1 MTCTTEVR
9 MTKAYDSGISM
20 LIARTIFIYLS
31 LITSIY
37 IMRNRVGFRAKLHDT
52 KWSTSARKRMSH
64 SACANHRIYVSRQL
78 LAVNSRHRCRT
89 KREEGY

>member
-1 MTCTTEVR
+1 MTCATKVC
-9 MTKAYDSGISM
+9 MTKAYDSRISM
-20 LIARTIFIYLS
+20 LIASTILVHLS
-31 LITSIY
+31 LITSINVLGNG
-37 IMRNRVGFRAKLHDT
+37 ISFRAKLHDT

-89 KREEGY
+89 KREEGC

>member
-20 LIARTIFIYLS
+20 LIARTIFVHLS
-31 LITSIY
+31 LITSIN
-37 IMRNRVGFRAKLHDT
+37 ILWNGICFRAKLHDT

-64 SACANHRIYVSRQL
+64 SACTNHRIYISRQL
-78 LAVNSRHRCRT
+78 LAVNGRYR
-89 KREEGY
+89 

>member
-20 LIARTIFIYLS
+20 LIASTIFVHLS
-31 LITSIY
+31 LITSIN
-37 IMRNRVGFRAKLHDT
+37 ILWNGICFRAKLHDT

>member
-20 LIARTIFIYLS
+20 LIARTIFVHLS
-31 LITSIY
+31 LITSIN
-37 IMRNRVGFRAKLHDT
+37 ILWNGICFRAKLHDT

-64 SACANHRIYVSRQL
+64 SACANHRIYISRQL
-78 LAVNSRHRCRT
+78 FAVNGRYR
-89 KREEGY
+89 